1 MIHSQRKL
9 AMTSTEKMSVTTRA
23 RVGVTF
29 EASGAEVADEPSEL
43 QSQQGEWDPL
53 EMSVKL

>member
-1 MIHSQRKL
+1 
-9 AMTSTEKMSVTTRA
+9 MTSTEKMSVTTRA